1 MVGFMSYYD
10 LPDDGYLPCE
20 LAAVEYSLN
29 GGILR
34 RMHYF
39 LPPGFVTVLHRKY
52 AILTVRNHVSL
63 VEIFQVLYVIR

>member
-20 LAAVEYSLN
+20 LGAVEYSLN

-39 LPPGFVTVLHRKY
+39 IPPGLVTNLRRKY
-52 AILTVRNHVSL
+52 M
-63 VEIFQVLYVIR
+63 YVY